1 MKAAVW
7 YAAQDIRVEEV
18 KEPTVGPGTV
28 KIRVEWCGI
37 CGSDMHEYLAGPI
50 TIPVDQPH
58 PISGVKAPVII
69 GHEFSGQ
76 VVEVGEGVECIKV
89 GDRVCVEPIINCG
102 KCDACR
108 RGMYNLCE
116 KIGLHGMSG
125 DGGGFSE
132 MTVVKEH
139 MVHKL
144 ANNVS
149 YEQGALVE
157 PVAVALHAVR
167 QSKLK
172 SGDTCVVFGLG
183 PIGLAVI
190 QCLKASGAAKIIA
203 VDIAP
208 ERRDKALSLGATRA
222 VDPVKENVTEIVRE
236 LTGKGADV
244 CFEVAGVEPTLAS
257 AVDCVKQN
265 GQVMIVSLW
274 EKNPSIAMNSLV
286 FKEIDIKG
294 TICYRDIFPAVID
307 MMADGRLQ
315 SEKLITSKIK
325 VDDIVE
331 KGFEAIL
338 KNKNEIK
345 ILVSAQAKNVNN

>member
-7 YAAQDIRVEEV
+7 YAAKDIRVEEA
-18 KEPTVGPGTV
+18 KEPVIEAGSV

-58 PISGVKAPVII
+58 PISGAIAPVIM

-76 VVEVGEGVECIKV
+76 VVEVGEGVQRIKV

-102 KCDACR
+102 TCDSCR
-108 RGMYNLCE
+108 KGLYNLCE
-116 KIGLHGMSG
+116 KLGLHGMSG
-125 DGGGFSE
+125 NGGGFSE

-139 MVHKL
+139 MVHKIPDH
-144 ANNVS
+144 VS

-172 SGDTCVVFGLG
+172 SGDNCVVFGLG

-190 QCLKASGAAKIIA
+190 QCLKASGATKVVA

-208 ERRDKALSLGATRA
+208 ERREKALSLGATHA
-222 VDPVKENVTEIVRE
+222 VDPLKENVTEVVRE

-294 TICYRDIFPAVID
+294 TICYRDIFPAVIE

-315 SEKLITSKIK
+315 SEKLITNKIK
-325 VDDIVE
+325 LDDITE
-331 KGFEAIL
+331 NGFEAIL

-345 ILVSAQAKNVNN
+345 ILVTAQAGE